1 MAKNKKA
8 YSNKQLE
15 EIIFGAIFEVADDET
30 GNSSYRKYFD
40 KVLKDI
46 FGIDGII
53 TTFMMSRNQF
63 KAIHQM
69 MNNPELKP
77 FCQMMLR
84 EEDVKILHDMVR
96 VAYDAAQIALKPKK
110 RISSGDIKAYQ
121 YLTKLYTEGIKT
133 LRKKYGQGKSE
144 KKKYKDKYSS
154 LSSMLG
160 KKTNPSYNLSLMD
173 ELYEDDD
180 PSNIFEDEDDEDDS
194 QFDMENFDLD
204 DLPTQFMISTD
215 DLWKPPSKSKK
226 LIIDSSYPELALHYV
241 NDEEDE
247 DENEETL
254 DSSQASQSD
263 EDLIMPEGQFQR
275 YALSIFEK
283 LLQGLEKKNEVDEN
297 SMEDKEATIMEEG
310 STPNPDPEVSVDDT
324 SNPEIGVTNELINN
338 QPEIPVLPDTIVGTS
353 EDSVILTP
361 KDYQSMTRE
370 ECINEFNKNS
380 GVMPNIT
387 TTTESK

>member
-110 RISSGDIKAYQ
+110 RVSSGDIKAYR

-160 KKTNPSYNLSLMD
+160 KRTNPSYNLSLMD

-215 DLWKPPSKSKK
+215 DLWKPPSKGKK
-226 LIIDSSYPELALHYV
+226 LIIDSSYPELALRYV
-241 NDEEDE
+241 GDDEDDEEE
-247 DENEETL
+247 SE
-254 DSSQASQSD
+254 SSQASQSD
-263 EDLIMPEGQFQR
+263 EELIMPEGQFQR

-283 LLQGLEKKNEVDEN
+283 LLQGLEKKNEADEN
-297 SMEDKEATIMEEG
+297 SMEDKEATDMEEG
-310 STPNPDPEVSVDDT
+310 NISDPDPEVPFDDT
-324 SNPEIGVTNELINN
+324 PKSESIVTNDLVNKQTE
-338 QPEIPVLPDTIVGTS
+338 ESVLPGTITGTS
-353 EDSVILTP
+353 EDSVTL
-361 KDYQSMTRE
+361 KDYKNMTRE

-387 TTTESK
+387 STTEPK

>member
-110 RISSGDIKAYQ
+110 RVSSGDIKAYR

-160 KKTNPSYNLSLMD
+160 KRPNPSYNLSLMD

-215 DLWKPPSKSKK
+215 DLWKPPSKGKK
-226 LIIDSSYPELALHYV
+226 LIIDSSYPELALRYIGDDED
-241 NDEEDE
+241 DEEE
-247 DENEETL
+247 SE
-254 DSSQASQSD
+254 SSQASQSN
-263 EDLIMPEGQFQR
+263 EELIMPEGQFQR

-297 SMEDKEATIMEEG
+297 SMEDKEATDMEEG
-310 STPNPDPEVSVDDT
+310 NISDPDPEVPFDDT
-324 SNPEIGVTNELINN
+324 PKSESIVTNDLVNKQTE
-338 QPEIPVLPDTIVGTS
+338 ESVLPSTIIGTS
-353 EDSVILTP
+353 EDSVTL
-361 KDYQSMTRE
+361 KDYKNMTRE

-380 GVMPNIT
+380 GVVPKS
-387 TTTESK
+387 ESN

>member
-110 RISSGDIKAYQ
+110 RVSSGDIKAYR

-133 LRKKYGQGKSE
+133 LRKKYDQGKSE

-160 KKTNPSYNLSLMD
+160 KRTNPSYNLSLMD

-215 DLWKPPSKSKK
+215 DLWKPPSKGKK
-226 LIIDSSYPELALHYV
+226 LIIDSSYPELALRYV
-241 NDEEDE
+241 GDDEDDEEE
-247 DENEETL
+247 SE
-254 DSSQASQSD
+254 SSQPSQSD
-263 EDLIMPEGQFQR
+263 EELIMPEGQFQR

-297 SMEDKEATIMEEG
+297 SMEDKESTDMEEG
-310 STPNPDPEVSVDDT
+310 NIPDPDPEVPFDDT
-324 SNPEIGVTNELINN
+324 SNPEIGVTNVLVNN

>member
-69 MNNPELKP
+69 MNNPDLKP

-110 RISSGDIKAYQ
+110 RVSSGDIKAYR

-160 KKTNPSYNLSLMD
+160 KRTNPSYNLSLMD

-215 DLWKPPSKSKK
+215 DLWKPPSKGKK
-226 LIIDSSYPELALHYV
+226 LIIDSSYPELALRYV
-241 NDEEDE
+241 GDDEDDEEE
-247 DENEETL
+247 SE
-254 DSSQASQSD
+254 SSQASQSD
-263 EDLIMPEGQFQR
+263 EELIMPEGQFQR

-283 LLQGLEKKNEVDEN
+283 LLQGLEKKNEADEN
-297 SMEDKEATIMEEG
+297 SMEDKEATDMEEG
-310 STPNPDPEVSVDDT
+310 NIPDPDSEVPFDNTPKSE
-324 SNPEIGVTNELINN
+324 SIVTNDLVNKQTE
-338 QPEIPVLPDTIVGTS
+338 ESVLPGTITGTS
-353 EDSVILTP
+353 GDSVTL
-361 KDYQSMTRE
+361 KDYKNMTRE

-380 GVMPNIT
+380 GVMPNVT
-387 TTTESK
+387 STTEPK

>member
-53 TTFMMSRNQF
+53 TTFMMTRNQF

-110 RISSGDIKAYQ
+110 RVSSGDIKAYR

-180 PSNIFEDEDDEDDS
+180 PSNIFDDEDDEDDS

-226 LIIDSSYPELALHYV
+226 LIIDSSYPELALRYV
-241 NDEEDE
+241 GDDEDDEEE
-247 DENEETL
+247 SE
-254 DSSQASQSD
+254 SSQASQSD
-263 EDLIMPEGQFQR
+263 EELIMPEGQFQR

-380 GVMPNIT
+380 GVMPNVT
-387 TTTESK
+387 STTEPK

>member
-15 EIIFGAIFEVADDET
+15 EIIFGAIFEVVDDET

-110 RISSGDIKAYQ
+110 RVSSGDIKAYR

-160 KKTNPSYNLSLMD
+160 KRTNPSYNLSLMD

-215 DLWKPPSKSKK
+215 DLWKPPSKGKK

-283 LLQGLEKKNEVDEN
+283 LLQGLEKKNEADEN

-324 SNPEIGVTNELINN
+324 SNPEIGVTNELVNN
-338 QPEIPVLPDTIVGTS
+338 HPEIPVLPDTIVGTS

>member
-53 TTFMMSRNQF
+53 TSFMMSRNQF
-63 KAIHQM
+63 KVIHQM
-69 MNNPELKP
+69 MNNPELKS

-110 RISSGDIKAYQ
+110 RVSSGDIKAYR

-160 KKTNPSYNLSLMD
+160 KRTNPSYNLSLMD

-180 PSNIFEDEDDEDDS
+180 PSNIFDDEDDEDDS

-215 DLWKPPSKSKK
+215 DLWKPPSKGKK
-226 LIIDSSYPELALHYV
+226 LIIDSSYPELALRYV
-241 NDEEDE
+241 GDDEDDEEE
-247 DENEETL
+247 SE
-254 DSSQASQSD
+254 SSQASQSD
-263 EDLIMPEGQFQR
+263 EELIMPEGQFQR

-283 LLQGLEKKNEVDEN
+283 LLQGLEKKNEADEN
-297 SMEDKEATIMEEG
+297 SMEDKEATDMEEG
-310 STPNPDPEVSVDDT
+310 NIPDPDPKVPFDNTPKPD
-324 SNPEIGVTNELINN
+324 PIVTNDLVNKQTE
-338 QPEIPVLPDTIVGTS
+338 ESVLPSTITGTS
-353 EDSVILTP
+353 EDSVTL
-361 KDYQSMTRE
+361 KDYKNMTRE

-380 GVMPNIT
+380 GVMTNVT
-387 TTTESK
+387 STTEPK

>member
-53 TTFMMSRNQF
+53 TSFMMSRNQF

-110 RISSGDIKAYQ
+110 RVSSGDIKAYR

-160 KKTNPSYNLSLMD
+160 KRTNPSYNLSLMD

-215 DLWKPPSKSKK
+215 DLWKPPSKGKK
-226 LIIDSSYPELALHYV
+226 LIIDSSYPELALRYV
-241 NDEEDE
+241 GDDEDDEEE
-247 DENEETL
+247 SE
-254 DSSQASQSD
+254 SSQASQSD
-263 EDLIMPEGQFQR
+263 EELIMPEGQFQR

-283 LLQGLEKKNEVDEN
+283 LLQGLEKKNEADEN
-297 SMEDKEATIMEEG
+297 SMEDKEATDMEEG
-310 STPNPDPEVSVDDT
+310 NISDPDPEVPFDDT
-324 SNPEIGVTNELINN
+324 PKSESIVTNDLVNKQTE
-338 QPEIPVLPDTIVGTS
+338 ESVLPGTITGTS
-353 EDSVILTP
+353 EDSVTL
-361 KDYQSMTRE
+361 KDYKNMTRE

-387 TTTESK
+387 STTEPK

>member
-110 RISSGDIKAYQ
+110 RVSSGDIKAYR

-160 KKTNPSYNLSLMD
+160 KRTNPSYNLSLMD

-215 DLWKPPSKSKK
+215 DLWKPPSKGKK
-226 LIIDSSYPELALHYV
+226 LIIDSSYPELALRYV
-241 NDEEDE
+241 GDDEDDEEE
-247 DENEETL
+247 SE
-254 DSSQASQSD
+254 SSQASQSD
-263 EDLIMPEGQFQR
+263 EELIMPEGQFQR

-283 LLQGLEKKNEVDEN
+283 LLQGLEKKNEADEN
-297 SMEDKEATIMEEG
+297 SMEDKEATDMEEG
-310 STPNPDPEVSVDDT
+310 NISDPDPEVPFDDT
-324 SNPEIGVTNELINN
+324 PKSESIVTNDLVNKQTE
-338 QPEIPVLPDTIVGTS
+338 ESVLPSTITGTS
-353 EDSVILTP
+353 EDSVTL
-361 KDYQSMTRE
+361 KDYKNMTRE

-380 GVMPNIT
+380 GVMPNVT
-387 TTTESK
+387 STTESK

>member
-53 TTFMMSRNQF
+53 TSFMMSRNQF

-110 RISSGDIKAYQ
+110 RVSSGDIKAYR

-160 KKTNPSYNLSLMD
+160 KRTNPSYNLSLMD

-215 DLWKPPSKSKK
+215 DLWKPPSKGKK
-226 LIIDSSYPELALHYV
+226 LIIDSSYPELALRYV
-241 NDEEDE
+241 GDDEDDEEE
-247 DENEETL
+247 SE
-254 DSSQASQSD
+254 SSQASQSD
-263 EDLIMPEGQFQR
+263 EELIMPEGQFQR

-283 LLQGLEKKNEVDEN
+283 LLQSLEKKNEADEN
-297 SMEDKEATIMEEG
+297 SMEDKEATDMEEG
-310 STPNPDPEVSVDDT
+310 NISDPDPEVPFDDT
-324 SNPEIGVTNELINN
+324 PKSESIVTNDLVNKQTE
-338 QPEIPVLPDTIVGTS
+338 ESVLPSTITGTS
-353 EDSVILTP
+353 EDSVTL
-361 KDYQSMTRE
+361 KDYKNMTRE

-387 TTTESK
+387 STTEPK

>member
-53 TTFMMSRNQF
+53 TSFMMSRNQF

-69 MNNPELKP
+69 MNNPDLKP
-77 FCQMMLR
+77 FCQMMLH

-110 RISSGDIKAYQ
+110 RVSSGDIKAYR

-160 KKTNPSYNLSLMD
+160 KRPNPSYNLSLMD

-226 LIIDSSYPELALHYV
+226 LIIDSSYPELALRYISD
-241 NDEEDE
+241 DEDDE
-247 DENEETL
+247 DESE
-254 DSSQASQSD
+254 SSQTSQSD
-263 EDLIMPEGQFQR
+263 EELIMPEGQFQR

-283 LLQGLEKKNEVDEN
+283 LLQSLEKKNEVDEN
-297 SMEDKEATIMEEG
+297 SMEDKESTDMEEG
-310 STPNPDPEVSVDDT
+310 NIPDPDPEVSVDDT
-324 SNPEIGVTNELINN
+324 SNPEIGVTNELVNK
-338 QPEIPVLPDTIVGTS
+338 QTEIPVLPDTIVGTS
-353 EDSVILTP
+353 DDSVILTP

>member
-53 TTFMMSRNQF
+53 TSFMMSRNQF

-110 RISSGDIKAYQ
+110 RVSSGDIKAYR

-160 KKTNPSYNLSLMD
+160 KRTNPSYNLSLMD

-215 DLWKPPSKSKK
+215 DLWKPPSKGKK
-226 LIIDSSYPELALHYV
+226 LIIDSSYPELALRYV
-241 NDEEDE
+241 GDDEDDEEE
-247 DENEETL
+247 SE
-254 DSSQASQSD
+254 SSQASKSD
-263 EDLIMPEGQFQR
+263 EELIMPEGQFQR

-283 LLQGLEKKNEVDEN
+283 LLQGLEKKNEADEN
-297 SMEDKEATIMEEG
+297 SMEDKEATDMEEG
-310 STPNPDPEVSVDDT
+310 NISDPDPEVPFDDT
-324 SNPEIGVTNELINN
+324 PKSESIVTNDLVNKQTE
-338 QPEIPVLPDTIVGTS
+338 ESALPSTITGTS
-353 EDSVILTP
+353 EDSVTL
-361 KDYQSMTRE
+361 KDYKNMTRE

-380 GVMPNIT
+380 GVMPNVT
-387 TTTESK
+387 STTESK

>member
-53 TTFMMSRNQF
+53 TSFMMSRNQF

-110 RISSGDIKAYQ
+110 RVSSGDIKAYR

-160 KKTNPSYNLSLMD
+160 KRTNPSYNLSLMD

-215 DLWKPPSKSKK
+215 DLWKPPSTGKK
-226 LIIDSSYPELALHYV
+226 LIIDSSYPELALRYDGD
-241 NDEEDE
+241 DEEE
-247 DENEETL
+247 SE
-254 DSSQASQSD
+254 SSQASQSD
-263 EDLIMPEGQFQR
+263 EELIMPEGQFQR

-283 LLQGLEKKNEVDEN
+283 LLQGLEKKNEADEN
-297 SMEDKEATIMEEG
+297 FMEDKESTDMEEG
-310 STPNPDPEVSVDDT
+310 IIPDPDPEVPFDNT
-324 SNPEIGVTNELINN
+324 SKSESIVTNDLVNRQTE
-338 QPEIPVLPDTIVGTS
+338 ESVLPGTIIGTS
-353 EDSVILTP
+353 GDSATL
-361 KDYQSMTRE
+361 KDYKNMTRE

-380 GVMPNIT
+380 GVMPNVT
-387 TTTESK
+387 STTEPK

>member
-53 TTFMMSRNQF
+53 TSFMMSRNQF

-110 RISSGDIKAYQ
+110 RVSSGDIKAYR

-160 KKTNPSYNLSLMD
+160 KRPNPSYNLSLMD

-215 DLWKPPSKSKK
+215 DLWKPPSKGKK
-226 LIIDSSYPELALHYV
+226 LIIDSSYPELALRYV
-241 NDEEDE
+241 GDDEDDEEE
-247 DENEETL
+247 SE
-254 DSSQASQSD
+254 SSQASQSD
-263 EDLIMPEGQFQR
+263 EELIMPEGQFQR

-297 SMEDKEATIMEEG
+297 SMEDKEATDMEEG
-310 STPNPDPEVSVDDT
+310 NIPDPDTEVPFDNTPKSE
-324 SNPEIGVTNELINN
+324 SIVTNDLVNKQTE
-338 QPEIPVLPDTIVGTS
+338 ESVLPGTIIGTS
-353 EDSVILTP
+353 GDSVTL
-361 KDYQSMTRE
+361 KDYKNMTRE

-380 GVMPNIT
+380 GVMPNVT
-387 TTTESK
+387 STTEPK